1 MVFSAVNRFGH
12 RFTPLF
18 VFKAANIYDEE
29 LRTEEGVKNVSERLK
44 LGEIVLRA
52 GIIDE
57 LQLEAAL
64 GEQKKWGGRLGLVL
78 IRMGYVTE
86 ANLVQALAGQLNLPV
101 ATLAGKKIPARVLEL
116 VPYEYA
122 DSHTC
127 LPLFIKEE
135 EGRETLFVAMDD
147 PSNLDVLDDIAFR
160 TALRVKPV
168 VVATSEICRGIE
180 CFYREVEPSSQ
191 NASGALDMFFTE
203 GPALIVPGDN
213 RGFGNQL
220 DENGQLLEEPDEFA
234 PSPLATV
241 ADEMEDEKPLSEVR
255 EEPSNRIILHAL
267 TQILIEK
274 GVMTREEFYY
284 RVRALTGGDQES
296 DEQG

>member
-1 MVFSAVNRFGH
+1 M
-12 RFTPLF
+12 
-18 VFKAANIYDEE
+18 
-29 LRTEEGVKNVSERLK
+29 SERLK
-44 LGEIVLRA
+44 IGEIVLRA

-64 GEQKKWGGRLGLVL
+64 GEQQKWGGRLGRVL
-78 IRMGYVTE
+78 IRMGYVSE
-86 ANLVQALAGQLNLPV
+86 ANLVQALAGQLNIPV
-101 ATLAGKKIPARVLEL
+101 ATLEGKKISARVLQL

-135 EGRETLFVAMDD
+135 EGCETLFVAMDD
-147 PSNLDVLDDIAFR
+147 PSNLGVLDDIAFR
-160 TALRVKPV
+160 TGLRVKPV
-168 VVATSEICRGIE
+168 VVAKSEICRGIE
-180 CFYREVEPSSQ
+180 RFYREVEPSSQ
-191 NASGALDMFFTE
+191 IAGSPLNRSFAE
-203 GPALIVPGDN
+203 GPDPTGPGDN
-213 RGFGNQL
+213 RAFGSQF
-220 DENGQLLEEPDEFA
+220 DENGQLMEEYGELA

-241 ADEMEDEKPLSEVR
+241 ADELEDEKPLPEVR
-255 EEPSNRIILHAL
+255 EEPSDRTILHAL

-284 RVRALTGGDQES
+284 RVRTLTGGDEES